1 MSNLNLCILINS
13 LTSGG
18 GEKVAITLCEQFKKN
33 GINVFFVCLE
43 RDDHYTFDHKIDYL
57 SGHEGENGSNV
68 QKLFYLFIF
77 ASRFKKF
84 LREKK
89 IHLVQSHLNRAN
101 YVNIIARMFGSA
113 HHAQLVNH
121 GIVGRYES
129 YGNLA
134 GKINLFL
141 TKWLYKKADQVIL
154 ASKGMMLDLK
164 RLGRFQNDLTVI
176 NNPFDVEKIIDMSR
190 ESIEKDE
197 FIFDERKKYLIAVGR
212 LENVKKITDI
222 IMAMEMIRKRLPDVE
237 LIILGDGPEKIN
249 IYDFAEKL
257 DMGQIIHLSGDVK
270 NPFKYIS
277 RADILISASEYE
289 GFCNVI
295 VEALISG
302 TAVISTDCE
311 SGPREI
317 LAPGTDVSI
326 KLKQGEI
333 EFAEFGVLVPV
344 GDHECL
350 AGAITELLSDVSRL
364 KYYSENGIKRA
375 VDFDKSPITEKYM
388 SKFDEL
394 VKSQKQNDR

>member
-1 MSNLNLCILINS
+1 MCILINS

-18 GEKVAITLCEQFKKN
+18 GEKVAITLCEQYKKN

-43 RDDHYTFDHKIDYL
+43 RDDHYTIDHKIYYL
-57 SGHEGENGSNV
+57 SGHKGENGSNV
-68 QKLFYLFIF
+68 KKLFYLFIF
-77 ASRFKKF
+77 ALRLKKF
-84 LREKK
+84 LRKK
-89 IHLVQSHLNRAN
+89 NIHIVQSHLYRAN
-101 YVNIIARMFGSA
+101 YVNVFARMFGSA

-129 YGNLA
+129 YNNLT

-141 TKWLYKKADQVIL
+141 TKWLYGKADQVIL
-154 ASKGMMLDLK
+154 ASKGMMSDLK

-176 NNPFDVEKIIDMSR
+176 NNPFDIENIMDMSR
-190 ESIEKDE
+190 ESLKEDE

-212 LENVKKITDI
+212 LEKVKRITDI
-222 IMAMEMIRKRLPDVE
+222 IMAMEMIRKKSSDVE
-237 LIILGDGPEKIN
+237 LIILGDGPEKRNIN
-249 IYDFAEKL
+249 DFIQRSGME
-257 DMGQIIHLSGDVK
+257 QIIHLLGDVK

-277 RADILISASEYE
+277 RADILVSASEYE

-333 EFAEFGVLVPV
+333 EFTEFGVLVPV
-344 GDHECL
+344 GDHEIL
-350 AGAITELLSDVSRL
+350 ARAITEMLSDVNRL
-364 KYYSENGIKRA
+364 KHYSENGIKRA
-375 VDFDKSPITEKYM
+375 FDFDKSTIANKYI
-388 SKFDEL
+388 SKL
-394 VKSQKQNDR
+394 KSLMAGTFI